1 MKDNFML
8 TENSRDKQRILIIG
22 AGRGGS
28 AMIDIFID
36 DHMINM
42 VGIVDTNPAAPAM
55 AIANKNGIPTF
66 TNLDEA
72 ITACS
77 PCLVLNLSAN
87 EDVTNYVASKLGSNN
102 VIGGFQG
109 RFIWKLMTR
118 LKYTNE
124 QVLHLAHHDGLTG
137 LPNRILLY
145 DRLNQAITM
154 ARREKELVGIL
165 FLDLDGFKHINDT
178 LGHDAG
184 DSLLQQVAVRIKA
197 CVRDSDTVARLGGD
211 EFTVILHNS
220 GTIVNVSLVAQKII
234 DAIASPFLINGK
246 NCSISVSIGIS
257 CYPEHGET
265 SDVLIKVA
273 DTAMYLAKQSGKN
286 RFHTVE

>member
-1 MKDNFML
+1 ML
-8 TENSRDKQRILIIG
+8 TENSSGAQRILIIG

-36 DHMINM
+36 DPMIEM

-55 AIANKNGIPTF
+55 EIANKNGIPRF
-66 TNLDEA
+66 TNLDVA

-87 EDVTNYVASKLGSNN
+87 EGVTTYVASKLGSNN

-118 LKYTNE
+118 LKNTNE
-124 QVLHLAHHDGLTG
+124 QVLYLAHHDGLTG
-137 LPNRILLY
+137 LPNRILFY
-145 DRLNQAITM
+145 DRLNQAIAR

-184 DSLLQQVAVRIKA
+184 DLLLQQVAGRIKA
-197 CVRDSDTVARLGGD
+197 CVRGSDTVARLGGD
-211 EFTVILHNS
+211 EFTVALYNC
-220 GTIVNVSLVAQKII
+220 GTHVNVSLAAQKII
-234 DAIASPFLINGK
+234 DAIASPFLLNGK

-257 CYPEHGET
+257 CYPKHGEL

-273 DTAMYLAKQSGKN
+273 DAAMYLAKQSGKN
-286 RFHTVE
+286 RFRTVE